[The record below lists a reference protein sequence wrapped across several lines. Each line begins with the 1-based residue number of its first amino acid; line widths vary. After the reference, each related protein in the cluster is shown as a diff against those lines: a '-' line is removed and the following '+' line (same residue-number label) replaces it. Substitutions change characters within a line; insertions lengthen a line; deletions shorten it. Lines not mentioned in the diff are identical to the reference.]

1 MKFDEL
7 IEFLETKM
15 SMRHIYQPLLIK
27 TLVEG
32 VLFVEQR
39 GTIALYTLT
48 TSSQYPEGAR
58 QSTPTFKSYAPSAT

>member
-39 GTIALYTLT
+39 GTIDLYILT
-48 TSSQYPEGAR
+48 TSSQYQEGAR
-58 QSTPTFKSYAPSAT
+58 PSTPTCKSYAPSAT